1 MSLQRL
7 ICCELVGLRCRCRVL
22 HASDWW
28 FCVDIIQEETAQDVA
43 RFRFNERWS
52 LGVDS
57 GERAFVWVGIEAES
71 VAIQCLKRVLFSA
84 AIEGGSGGVV
94 GIVFRW
100 MSGCLLL
107 VANLMQSAKRDY
119 STLA

>member
-1 MSLQRL
+1 
-7 ICCELVGLRCRCRVL
+7 
-22 HASDWW
+22 
-28 FCVDIIQEETAQDVA
+28 VDIIQEETAEDIA

-57 GERAFVWVGIEAES
+57 GERAFVWIRFKAES

-84 AIEGGSGGVV
+84 AIEGDSGGVV
-94 GIVFRW
+94 GMVFRW

-107 VANLMQSAKRDY
+107 VANLMQSARRGY